1 MIRQYRIERFQGMEV
16 LVCECFRKHTW
27 TQSENDAFI
36 AWKHDEE
43 LRRPNQVYLRED
55 FNRQLDDFLAGQT
68 FSDSSSFYGLFE
80 PIPVFDSYPCLIL
93 RGVVAG
99 NKLAS
104 LQVDYVSSMLP
115 PEILHEISEFY
126 GVFDSRHWRN
136 MVSIQVEK
144 YGSLFGSED
153 D

>member
-27 TQSENDAFI
+27 TQQENDAFL

-43 LRRPNQVYLRED
+43 LKRPNEVYLRED
-55 FNRQLDDFLAGQT
+55 FNMQLEDFLSGKVFRDHLT
-68 FSDSSSFYGLFE
+68 FYGLSD
-80 PIPVFDSYPCLIL
+80 PIPVFDNYPCLIL
-93 RGVVAG
+93 RGVVAD

-104 LQVDYVSSMLP
+104 LQVDYVASMLS
-115 PEILHEISEFY
+115 PEILHEISSFY
-126 GVFDSRHWRN
+126 GVFDSPHWRN
-136 MVSIQVEK
+136 MVSHQVEK
-144 YGSLFGSED
+144 YGSLFESED

>member
-27 TQSENDAFI
+27 TQSEYEAFNK
-36 AWKHDEE
+36 WSVSLPD
-43 LRRPNQVYLRED
+43 LQSNM
-55 FNRQLDDFLAGQT
+55 DDFKVLLNEFLEDPKNEGQ
-68 FSDSSSFYGLFE
+68 SFFGLFE
-80 PIPVFDSYPCLIL
+80 PIPLFDSYPCLVL
-93 RGVVAG
+93 RGVVVD
-99 NKLAS
+99 NKVAS

-115 PEILHEISEFY
+115 PEIIHEISEFY

-136 MVSIQVEK
+136 MVSTQVEK
-144 YGSLFGSED
+144 YGSLFGSTD

>member
-27 TQSENDAFI
+27 TQSEYDA
-36 AWKHDEE
+36 
-43 LRRPNQVYLRED
+43 YLKWTESVHEPFSSQED
-55 FNRQLDDFLAGQT
+55 FKSLLVEFLEDPKNEGQ
-68 FSDSSSFYGLFE
+68 SFFGLFD
-80 PIPVFDSYPCLIL
+80 PIPLFDSYPCLVL
-93 RGVVAG
+93 RGIIAD
-99 NKLAS
+99 NKAAS
-104 LQVDYVSSMLP
+104 LQADYVSSMLP
-115 PEILHEISEFY
+115 PEILHEISVFY

-136 MVSIQVEK
+136 MVSTQIEK

>member
-27 TQSENDAFI
+27 TQQENDAFL

-43 LRRPNQVYLRED
+43 LKRPNEVYLRED
-55 FNRQLDDFLAGQT
+55 FNRQLEDFLSLSVGG
-68 FSDSSSFYGLFE
+68 SSVFYGLSE
-80 PIPVFDSYPCLIL
+80 SIPVLDNYTCLIL
-93 RGVVAG
+93 SGAVVD
-99 NKLAS
+99 NRLAS
-104 LQVDYVSSMLP
+104 LQVDYVASMLP
-115 PEILHEISEFY
+115 PEILHEISFFY

-136 MVSIQVEK
+136 MVSLQVEK